1 MRLHVGTVA
10 SKLEGPLPT
19 DLGFTLAEVL
29 IAVLIVGILMAIALP
44 TYLGAR
50 ERASDRAAQSDL
62 RTALV
67 GALTHYAEA
76 RTYSTFG
83 VAEGEAE
90 IPNLEWVTGD
100 PAAGQV
106 SIAAAS
112 GPDLVLVGRSR
123 SGTYFCLA
131 QLANSPATD
140 RGKGAAF
147 ADVDSSA
154 ECTGGW

>member
-1 MRLHVGTVA
+1 MRPYVGTVA
-10 SKLEGPLPT
+10 LKLERPLST
-19 DLGFTLAEVL
+19 DLGLTLAEVL
-29 IAVLIVGILMAIALP
+29 IAGLIIGILMAIGLP

-67 GALTHYAEA
+67 GALTHYAEH

-83 VAEGEAE
+83 VAEGERE
-90 IPNLEWVTGD
+90 IPNLEWVTGA

-106 SIAAAS
+106 SIAVAS
-112 GPDLVLVGRSR
+112 GPSLVLVGRSR
-123 SGTYFCLA
+123 TGTYFCLS
-131 QLANSPATD
+131 QLADSPATD
-140 RGKGAAF
+140 RGRGSAF
-147 ADVDSSA
+147 ADVDSSG